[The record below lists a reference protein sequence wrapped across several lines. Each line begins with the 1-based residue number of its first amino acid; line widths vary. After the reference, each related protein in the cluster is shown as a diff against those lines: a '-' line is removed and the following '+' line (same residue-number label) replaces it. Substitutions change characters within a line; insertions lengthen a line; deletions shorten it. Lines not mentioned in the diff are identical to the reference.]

1 MNAHANPTWFARQ
14 TVSQILTDQISRGDL
29 TGKPGWI
36 RMSIHPTMTDKEV
49 LTLCD
54 ALIELSQKHP
64 IWSQD
69 YRYNPQNNEFTHIYF
84 DDKRHEVVESWFELA

>member
-1 MNAHANPTWFARQ
+1 M
-14 TVSQILTDQISRGDL
+14 SILQSHRRGYRERDL

-54 ALIELSQKHP
+54 AIIELAQKHP

-69 YRYNPQNNEFTHIYF
+69 YRYNAQNNEFTHIYF
-84 DDKRHEVVESWFELA
+84 DDKRHEVVESWFEFA